1 MTTTQTLIGGTL
13 AAIVLLLGSILVGV
27 NQAPDL
33 TLGQAKV
40 AATPRIATTT
50 TVGPQGAA
58 AVKTQIF
65 AANSSCKSRIIS
77 TVNGA
82 IMISFDDIPGAGNV
96 GSTTVSGTVG
106 SVQGAS
112 STVAY
117 DAELFG
123 CGTWN
128 AWASAST
135 TITTVELQ

>member
-1 MTTTQTLIGGTL
+1 MSTSKTFIGGTI
-13 AAIVLLLGSILVGV
+13 AAIIVLIGSILIGL
-27 NQAPDL
+27 QKAPEL
-33 TLGQAKV
+33 SLGEAV
-40 AATPRIATTT
+40 IVATPRIATTT

-65 AANSSCKSRIIS
+65 AANTSCKSRIIS

-82 IMISFDDIPGAGNV
+82 VMLSFDDIPGAGNV

-106 SVQGAS
+106 HVQVAS
-112 STVAY
+112 TTVAY

-135 TITTVELQ
+135 TITLVETQ